1 MAAAV
6 VLSDL
11 PKKLRMD
18 WFCGFF
24 FALLIFPVFC
34 RPRVGSDGVFLRFP
48 LEPSREDVLEVTK
61 GDFDSLPGGV
71 GGRPVA
77 GTAFCTCVVALRNIS
92 AGRGCPASVLS
103 LPTAVLNG

>member
-1 MAAAV
+1 MVVAV

-24 FALLIFPVFC
+24 FALLIFPAGC
-34 RPRVGSDGVFLRFP
+34 RPRVGSEGVFLSCPF
-48 LEPSREDVLEVTK
+48 ESFTEEVFEAK
-61 GDFDSLPGGV
+61 KDDLDSLPGGV

-77 GTAFCTCVVALRNIS
+77 GTAFCTWVVALRNMF
-92 AGRGCPASVLS
+92 AGRRCPASVLS
-103 LPTAVLNG
+103 LRNILLNG